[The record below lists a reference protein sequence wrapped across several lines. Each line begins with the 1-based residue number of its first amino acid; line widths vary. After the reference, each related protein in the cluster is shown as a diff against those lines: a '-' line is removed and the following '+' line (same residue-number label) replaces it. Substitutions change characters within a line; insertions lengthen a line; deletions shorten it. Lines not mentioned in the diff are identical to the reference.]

1 MVQIYER
8 KDATKLVAA
17 ILALTMLVVG
27 VTVLTSDNGVD
38 AVDVTDDGFTTAA
51 RDGTYEIT
59 DANTNIVL
67 TSTVDTTTITGESLT
82 FALSGIS
89 SAVVTISMTIS
100 DDVTDKIMFNGIGI
114 TVPKGVTLILNL
126 DSTIQLADDASCH
139 IIVDGDLNIQNGGTV
154 QFRQSATAPGVSY
167 WNAGTQNLMIESG
180 ASLIIDGANG
190 LSGVAADVDGSIQVN
205 SVTSSPASMT
215 FATGSNFASTS
226 TVTVNDSD
234 AVVSFM
240 GTGITVDGEINAS
253 SSVVRIYP
261 GTDVT
266 VNGQLNAQ
274 NIRYMTSS
282 TGGETGTIE
291 VGESGRINAG
301 TVATTFDEVEAA
313 FETQDEVTLQSDV
326 PVYLGGNGFV
336 IPSDKTLNIVGTTI
350 YAGTAGNEPSTQAV
364 NLNGQDIIVVTGS
377 LVLDDAYVYCGVYVD
392 EDVGGMV
399 TVNNP
404 HILSSTGT
412 LNDSTRVG
420 YGDTFT
426 LSGTVPGNVTVDVYG
441 TLNASDVTVNGTV
454 NTYVGSTVNLTGTVT
469 IAKTFT
475 LSPGATMDI
484 AGTVNVR
491 NDSDGGATFTLAL
504 PVKITYDVPGSSAGQ
519 TQEKNVNLIP
529 SVTVAEDGTF
539 NVNRPTSNTA
549 SRVNTLSISSGADF
563 IVEGT
568 LNITGSLSG
577 IVQNKGTMTFNGT
590 AVGNASGV
598 VLYDGVSMTVNSVTG
613 ILTIGD
619 TDNVIY
625 DYLGLTSEQVT
636 AAGYVIS
643 AGNYVTLT
651 GVRNVTVGVTV
662 SDYYDNDAEK
672 TYYKTDL
679 TVSGAIT
686 STVNNGTGELSIVN
700 ESPSYS
706 ANDTTVQGS
715 VTIVDTLSVGTGI
728 TVSTL
733 GNVTVAGEVNVIAQN
748 STFNNMNSG
757 DSGYLTVDG
766 TITVATTTQGVSF
779 TAGNINAVTYTVTD
793 AEANITSYYT
803 SFANAIDEIANAQDQ
818 TVTVLGTV
826 AVSADDE
833 VPAGATVV
841 VNGALNIN
849 LDVTL
854 TVAAGGYLSNS
865 GHVYV
870 LGTLVINDHNTGLTG
885 NLNNVHYDV
894 YTLVDPVATYTS
906 LVNALSN
913 AQSGETITLSQPVN
927 LKTSIT
933 IPEGVTLQ
941 TGRNAINV
949 FDGVTITVNGTLA
962 VQNGGS
968 IAKGESDLVWGDD
981 IRIVVNNVMS
991 VAGSTVADID
1001 DYLVS
1006 GAYYESRGTAYVT
1019 SVAYASENVH
1029 SGTITIMGQVS
1040 AGDVS
1045 FTADNNRTLNVTVAA
1060 FDPTS
1065 ITGVIPLPKTTVT
1078 AGTITIADGV
1088 SINLT
1093 AGEFTGTITGPVA
1106 DGTASVQFAAA
1117 SGVNVVSDTDA
1128 TGATAYMYVN
1138 GTVTG
1143 SMTIASGIATVGGT
1157 TSATLSST
1165 DTDSVRGSITVA
1177 SGATLV
1183 VPAGT
1188 TVTANG
1194 NQVEGATVTVD
1205 GTIQV
1210 IGTLAVSTGATAT
1223 VSGTVNIA
1231 QDNNSGAATLSI
1243 AGILNV
1249 TGTVFADGEN
1259 GGDISISSSNDNTGT
1274 LVVGAK
1280 PTILGTATTGTVSG
1294 PATVDGL
1301 IKVYN
1306 GASVSGMTISD
1317 VAIDDVTS
1325 IYNVAYYINGTLYM
1339 SAYTDDSNTAALGAN
1354 SPIGGD
1360 YVSDV
1365 VGLQLTGLN
1374 TTGVNVVTNWFTD
1387 ADMTMP
1393 VSSSGITF
1401 ATADTLYY
1409 DAPVSNVTG
1418 TISAGTGLVIYLDGV
1433 AQTSGNNIQV
1443 GYGSHVVTIDVKV
1456 GYDGSNAV
1464 ITFNGQTVQNGATIE
1479 ITEGGFT
1486 LTATGAVPA
1495 DFTGGSSGSSDDG
1508 MGLTDYLLIIL
1519 VVLIVIMAIMVA
1531 MRLMRS

>member
-1 MVQIYER
+1 
-8 KDATKLVAA
+8 
-17 ILALTMLVVG
+17 MLFYVGNYGGTTPVTFDLNG
-27 VTVLTSDNGVD
+27 VTFDASTIGEDGKPMTVYINYASSTITMSGCDLQNSWIVYEGADENNPDLTISDCTNVGMNVTTTSDTPITMGGVSSD
-38 AVDVTDDGFTTAA
+38 CDITVTDSTIDTLTLAANASVDVTDNVPINEV
-51 RDGTYEIT
+51 TYYDENAT
-59 DANTNIVL
+59 GG
-67 TSTVDTTTITGESLT
+67 ITG
-82 FALSGIS
+82 
-89 SAVVTISMTIS
+89 
-100 DDVTDKIMFNGIGI
+100 DVE
-114 TVPKGVTLILNL
+114 
-126 DSTIQLADDASCH
+126 Q
-139 IIVDGDLNIQNGGTV
+139 
-154 QFRQSATAPGVSY
+154 
-167 WNAGTQNLMIESG
+167 
-180 ASLIIDGANG
+180 
-190 LSGVAADVDGSIQVN
+190 
-205 SVTSSPASMT
+205 
-215 FATGSNFASTS
+215 
-226 TVTVNDSD
+226 
-234 AVVSFM
+234 
-240 GTGITVDGEINAS
+240 AS
-253 SSVVRIYP
+253 S
-261 GTDVT
+261 T
-266 VNGQLNAQ
+266 A
-274 NIRYMTSS
+274 SS
-282 TGGETGTIE
+282 ITQA
-291 VGESGRINAG
+291 INLLK
-301 TVATTFDEVEAA
+301 TFDEVTLTSVSELEL
-313 FETQDEVTLQSDV
+313 ETDFIIDD
-326 PVYLGGNGFV
+326 G
-336 IPSDKTLNIVGTTI
+336 KTLNIVNTTVE
-350 YAGTAGNEPSTQAV
+350 TANDSI
-364 NLNGQDIIVVTGS
+364 IIVNGILS
-377 LVLDDAYVYCGVYVD
+377 LDNSYIYTGVYVN
-392 EDVGGMV
+392 EDDSGMV
-399 TVNNP
+399 SAINVHN
-404 HILSSTGT
+404 LESTGV
-412 LNDSTRVG
+412 LQNNTRVG
-420 YGDTFT
+420 FGDTLT
-426 LSGTVPGNVTVDVYG
+426 LAGSVPFGLSVEVYG
-441 TLNASDVTVNGTV
+441 TVNIGDVTINGTV
-454 NTYVGSTVNLTGTVT
+454 TTYVGSTINVNGTITVANSFTVAAGASMELNGT
-469 IAKTFT
+469 I
-475 LSPGATMDI
+475 
-484 AGTVNVR
+484 NVR
-491 NDSDGGATFTLAL
+491 NDSDGGTTFTLADAD
-504 PVKITYDVPGSSAGQ
+504 TAQYTDAESETQ
-519 TQEKNVNLIP
+519 TINLVS
-529 SVTVAEDGTF
+529 SVTVAENGIF
-539 NVNRPTSNTA
+539 NVTRPTANTA
-549 SRVNTLSISSGADF
+549 SRVNSLDIGTDAEF

-568 LNITGSLSG
+568 LNITGNLSG

-590 AVGNASGV
+590 ADGNASDI
-598 VLYDGVSMTVNSVTG
+598 VLYDGVTMTVNSVTG
-613 ILTIGD
+613 TLTICD
-619 TDNVIY
+619 TTDVIY

-636 AAGYVIS
+636 AAGYGIS
-643 AGNYVTLT
+643 AGNYVVLN

-662 SDYYDNDAEK
+662 SDYYDNEDEK

-733 GNVTVAGEVNVIAQN
+733 GNVTVTGEVNVIAQN

-779 TAGNINAVTYTVTD
+779 TAGNINAVYYSVTD
-793 AEANITSYYT
+793 AEANITTYYT
-803 SFANAIDEIANAQDQ
+803 GFANAIDQIATAQDQ
-818 TVTVLGTV
+818 TVTILGTV

-833 VPAGATVV
+833 VPAGATVS
-841 VNGALNIN
+841 VNGTLNIN

-870 LGTLVINDHNTGLTG
+870 LGTLVINDYNTGLTG

-906 LVNALSN
+906 LANALSN

-927 LKTSIT
+927 LRTSIT

-949 FDGVTITVNGTLA
+949 YDGVTITVNGTLV

-968 IAKGESDLVWGDD
+968 VAKGEGSLVWGDD

-1019 SVAYASENVH
+1019 SVAYAAENVH
-1029 SGTITIMGQVS
+1029 AGTVTIMGQVS

-1045 FTADNNRTLNVTVAA
+1045 FTADNNRTLNVTVAT
-1060 FDPTS
+1060 FDSTS
-1065 ITGVIPLPKTTVT
+1065 VTGVSPLPKTTVT
-1078 AGTITIADGV
+1078 TGTVTIADGV
-1088 SINLT
+1088 SISLSS
-1093 AGEFTGTITGPVA
+1093 GEFTGTVPGPAA

-1143 SMTIASGIATVGGT
+1143 SMTVASGTATVGGT
-1157 TSATLSST
+1157 SSATLSST
-1165 DTDSVRGSITVA
+1165 STSTVRGTITVA

-1188 TVTANG
+1188 TVTAND
-1194 NQVEGATVTVD
+1194 NQVDGAVFTVD
-1205 GTIQV
+1205 GTMQV
-1210 IGTLAVSTGATAT
+1210 IGTFTVSAGATADIN
-1223 VSGTVNIA
+1223 GTVNIA
-1231 QDNNSGAATLSI
+1231 QDNHSGDATVSVT
-1243 AGILNV
+1243 GTLNV
-1249 TGTVFADGEN
+1249 TGTVAADGEN
-1259 GGDISISSSNDNTGT
+1259 GGDISVSSTNGNVGT

-1280 PTILGTATTGTVSG
+1280 PTILGTDATGTVSG
-1294 PATVDGL
+1294 PVTSFDGL

-1306 GASVSGMTISD
+1306 GATASDLTFSD
-1317 VAIDDVTS
+1317 VAIDEVTS
-1325 IYNVAYYINGTLYM
+1325 VYNVAYYINGTLYM
-1339 SAYTDDSNTAALGAN
+1339 TAYTDDSSTAAVGSG
-1354 SPIGGD
+1354 SPIAGD
-1360 YVSDV
+1360 YVSSV
-1365 VGLQLTGLN
+1365 VGLQLTGLDTTDVN
-1374 TTGVNVVTNWFTD
+1374 TVTNWYTD

-1393 VSSSGITF
+1393 VGSNGITF
-1401 ATADTLYY
+1401 ATADSLYY
-1409 DAPVSNVTG
+1409 DAPVSNVEG

-1433 AQTSGNNIQV
+1433 AQTSGNNVQV
-1443 GYGSHVVTIDVKV
+1443 GYGSHVVTIDVRV